1 MIFLIFLLSF
11 IRCEGDLPYDDS
23 SPKSD
28 DDYTER
34 TEGNDIT
41 PTPEPTPEIMI
52 PLKDLIGLRELIVGV
67 IFILSVIIYF
77 SGKSNINKTIASI
90 EEKLAP
96 AMRKYF
102 LIVPDYFKN
111 VSLHEHLLYLTG
123 RSGYMGG
130 FVTIKLSKRVDIIGY
145 LWDKIFGN
153 KTTITFEFICQ
164 PLNQSTAI
172 FSVRKKLLR
181 EYKPYNLR
189 ETPIPEMGLTVFTDF
204 GKLGVKLT
212 EMVKDYGNKHSN
224 LISEID
230 MNDMNR
236 FETRIAGRFVA
247 RFNFVVT
254 DIKNIVD
261 EETIDFMMKMAD
273 SFITLELDE
282 EAYQYNIKQRAL
294 YLSKDM
300 KVDPQT
306 MADSLLE
313 NKMRYKQKKEQE
325 KKEQEKKAAEEK
337 KKK

>member
-23 SPKSD
+23 SPKND
-28 DDYTER
+28 DEYTNSE
-34 TEGNDIT
+34 EENNIT
-41 PTPEPTPEIMI
+41 PTPEPTPEILI
-52 PLKDLIGLRELIVGV
+52 PLKDLIGIREIIVGV
-67 IFILSVIIYF
+67 ILVISIIIYLR
-77 SGKSNINKTIASI
+77 GRSNIQKAIASI

-102 LIVPDYFKN
+102 IIVPDFFKN
-111 VSLHEHLLYLTG
+111 VSMHESLLYLTG

-130 FVTIKLSKRVDIIGY
+130 FVTVKLSKRLDVIGY

-172 FSVRKKLLR
+172 YSVRKKLLN
-181 EYKPYNLR
+181 EYKPYNLK
-189 ETPIPEMGLTVFTDF
+189 ETPLPELGLTVFTDF
-204 GKLGVKLT
+204 GKYGDKLT
-212 EMVKDYGNKHSN
+212 EMVKNYGNKHSN

-247 RFNFVVT
+247 RFNFIVN

-282 EAYQYNIKQRAL
+282 EAYQYNIRQRAL

-300 KVDPQT
+300 NVDPQT
-306 MADSLLE
+306 MADSLRD
-313 NKMRYKQKKEQE
+313 NKIRYRKKKEEE
-325 KKEQEKKAAEEK
+325 KKEQEKKDK
-337 KKK
+337 SITV